1 MVIIYSTNT
10 CAYCG
15 MAKEYFEKEGIE
27 FIEKNVQEDHAAA
40 KEMVEKTH
48 QLGVPV
54 IDINGT
60 IVIGFD
66 REAINKALE
75 K

>member
-1 MVIIYSTNT
+1 MVTIYSTNT
-10 CAYCG
+10 CPYCV
-15 MAKEYFEKEGIE
+15 MAKDYFKEKGVE
-27 FIEKNVQEDHAAA
+27 FVEKNVQADHAAA

-54 IDINGT
+54 IDIDGT
-60 IVIGFD
+60 IILGFD
-66 REAINKALE
+66 RGAIDKALE

>member
-1 MVIIYSTNT
+1 MVTIYSTNT
-10 CAYCG
+10 CSFCV
-15 MAKEYFEKEGIE
+15 MAKEYFKEKNIE
-27 FIEKNVQEDHAAA
+27 FIEKNVQADHEAA

-60 IVIGFD
+60 VLIGFD
-66 REAINKALE
+66 REAIEKALAQ
-75 K
+75 

>member
-1 MVIIYSTNT
+1 MVTIYSTNT
-10 CAYCG
+10 CPYCV
-15 MAKEYFEKEGIE
+15 MAKDYFKEKGVE
-27 FIEKNVQEDHAAA
+27 FIEKNVQADHDAA

-54 IDINGT
+54 IDIDGT
-60 IVIGFD
+60 IVLGFD
-66 REAINKALE
+66 REAIDKALG